1 MKKVITYSLY
11 LLLVSTQLYA
21 GGDSLRGSEK
31 VAVCAACHGADG
43 NSVADLYP
51 NLAGQNQAY
60 LEKQMKDIK
69 AGERPIPLMVGQ
81 LDNMTEFDIEDIAAF
96 YAQSSPS
103 LFSADPALVEVGE
116 SIYRAGNS
124 VTGVAACTACH
135 SPTGS
140 GNDPAVF
147 PAIGG
152 QYATY
157 IATQLRAFRSG
168 ERTNDGDTR
177 IMRDVAFRMSDAEI
191 DAVASYVSGLH

>member
-1 MKKVITYSLY
+1 
-11 LLLVSTQLYA
+11 
-21 GGDSLRGSEK
+21 
-31 VAVCAACHGADG
+31 
-43 NSVADLYP
+43 
-51 NLAGQNQAY
+51 
-60 LEKQMKDIK
+60 
-69 AGERPIPLMVGQ
+69 
-81 LDNMTEFDIEDIAAF
+81 
-96 YAQSSPS
+96 
-103 LFSADPALVEVGE
+103 
-116 SIYRAGNS
+116 